1 MPTLLIDTACAL
13 TPAGIGWDA
22 AWRSLLEGKRRF
34 VSAREY
40 LGERL
45 PDVPIALV
53 GDSPLCSSDLL
64 GLRERDMARVLGGAM
79 VEPLSTIRNG
89 SRDLRIGC
97 VVATSHGES
106 GAISTIVDAGKHDVS
121 QDVYRAILG
130 EFSAQTFL
138 DSAQQVMP
146 HVTVAAAC
154 ASGLHGV
161 GLACDFIDA
170 GILDACVVVAID
182 AISRVAVAGFR
193 QVGAASRRGC
203 SPFDASRDGTT
214 VGEGAAAVLI
224 ASDKVARER
233 ITLPGRRLHLRSW
246 AMNCVGRQ
254 AVEPSPDGIVA
265 VINAALLRAGTS
277 PRDVDA
283 VFWHGT
289 GTIQNDAAEAAAA
302 TSAFAE
308 RCPPGTSVKG
318 VFGHSMGASGL
329 LNLLAAAECCL
340 TGIVPHAAGMIT
352 PAFPS
357 LGIVAGQPLVIPSPH
372 NVLAMALGF
381 GGLNSCAVL
390 SRGEQ

>member
-13 TPAGIGWDA
+13 TPAGIGWDV
-22 AWRSLLEGKRRF
+22 AWKSLLQGRRRF

-45 PDVPIALV
+45 PDVPIAVV
-53 GDSPLCSSDLL
+53 GDGPLRDSNPL
-64 GLRERDMARVLGGAM
+64 GLREREMARVLGGAM
-79 VEPLSTIRNG
+79 VGPLNALRTS
-89 SRDLRIGC
+89 SPDLRVGC

-106 GAISTIVDAGKHDVS
+106 GAVSTIVDAEESEVS
-121 QDVYRAILG
+121 HDVYRAVLG

-138 DSAQQVMP
+138 DSARQVMP
-146 HVTVAAAC
+146 QVTVAAAC
-154 ASGLHGV
+154 ASGLHGIGV
-161 GLACDFIDA
+161 ACDFIDA

-203 SPFDASRDGTT
+203 APFDASRDGTT
-214 VGEGAAAVLI
+214 VGEGAAAVVL
-224 ASDKVARER
+224 ASDKVARLLT
-233 ITLPGRRLHLRSW
+233 TLGGRRLHVRSW
-246 AMNCVGRQ
+246 AMNCVARH
-254 AVEPSPDGIVA
+254 AVEPSSDGIAA
-265 VINAALLRAGTS
+265 VIKASLLRADTS
-277 PRDVDA
+277 PGDIDA

-302 TSAFAE
+302 TSTFAE
-308 RCPPGTSVKG
+308 RCPPGTSTKG
-318 VFGHSMGASGL
+318 VFGHAMGASGL

-340 TGIVPHAAGMIT
+340 TGLIPHAEGMIT
-352 PAFPS
+352 PAFPG
-357 LGIVAGQPLVIPSPH
+357 LGIVAGQPLAIPSPR
-372 NVLAMALGF
+372 NVLAMSLGF